1 MSVVPLLT
9 DNDRTLAP
17 TKEDFAAAGGT
28 DDKAVLILNMDS
40 EQLLGQSSNA
50 SYDLRVGKE
59 YKEHR
64 AVQKHA
70 LPCDAA
76 LTIRPREAVIIET
89 EEYVHLPRTLFALV
103 VPKVG
108 LLQQGLSNTMSKVDP
123 GYEGHLLVTLFNLG
137 QETVKLKRCAPFCS
151 LCVLRVDTGAILY
164 GKPGKTIPAQTKRPW
179 WQPPLDYFARNL
191 PALTALNL
199 LVTIG
204 LTVATIGLAVTTLLL
219 YLGQLDGN

>member
-17 TKEDFAAAGGT
+17 TKEDFAAAGGI
-28 DDKAVLILNMDS
+28 DGKAVLILNMDS
-40 EQLLGQSSNA
+40 AQFLGQSSNA

-59 YKEHR
+59 YREHR
-64 AVQKHA
+64 DVQKHA
-70 LPCDAA
+70 LPCDVA

-137 QETVKLKRCAPFCS
+137 QETVELKRCAPFCS
-151 LCVLRVDTGAILY
+151 LCVLRVDKGAMLY
-164 GKPGKTIPAQTKRPW
+164 GKPGKSIAAQAKRPW

-204 LTVATIGLAVTTLLL
+204 LTLVTIGLAVATLLL
-219 YLGQLDGN
+219 YLGQMDGN